1 MPPTRFPSKKIMRA
15 FWQWRGLPEP
25 PQAHVDELEEWI
37 QRARRQRLDNGGE
50 KAYNELSEKSPLA
63 GTISRKSR

>member
-37 QRARRQRLDNGGE
+37 QRVRRQRLDNDGE
-50 KAYNELSEKSPLA
+50 KAYNECRNKCPLTGA
-63 GTISRKSR
+63 R